1 MKTTISKENISKSR
15 ILFLTLSLFIL
26 SVVFFTS
33 CSEAEGLSETADIAL
48 IERIENATKTA
59 IESTSLPSA
68 TANAFNGDLSDSFIK
83 SAALAEGLGFKV
95 AIVTDNV
102 AREENKSDV
111 FFSIEGR
118 QLKDDR
124 AKFKKRRHKCFEFV
138 FPIDFLMPD
147 TTTITLTEK
156 ADWALIR
163 EWYEANPDTTAR
175 AEIVFP
181 LNISLEDGT
190 VQTLLEIDELKEVKN
205 SCRIN
210 KDKRKCFSLVLPI
223 RFTMPDETI
232 ITVAKRTD
240 FKLLRDWH
248 KANRDVKEKGALNY
262 PVAIRYKD
270 DGTATVNDGTEMQA
284 AKQACK

>member
-15 ILFLTLSLFIL
+15 ILLLTLSVFIV
-26 SVVFFTS
+26 SVAFFTS
-33 CSEAEGLSETADIAL
+33 CSDAEGISGTADTAL
-48 IERIENATKTA
+48 IEKIESATKTA
-59 IESTSLPSA
+59 IEVTSLPSA
-68 TANAFNGDLSDSFIK
+68 TANAFNDDLSDSFIE
-83 SAALAEGLGFKV
+83 SVALAQGLGFKV
-95 AIVTDNV
+95 AIITDNV

-156 ADWALIR
+156 ADWILIK
-163 EWYEANPDTTAR
+163 EWYETNPDLKER

-190 VQTLLEIDELKEVKN
+190 VQTLLEVAELKEVKN

-223 RFTMPDETI
+223 SFTMPDETM
-232 ITVAKRTD
+232 ITVAKKTD

-248 KANRDVKEKGALNY
+248 KANTNVKEKGALNY
-262 PVAIRYKD
+262 PVDIRYKD
-270 DGTATVNDGTEMQA
+270 DETATVNDATEMQA

>member
-26 SVVFFTS
+26 SVVCFTS
-33 CSEAEGLSETADIAL
+33 CSEAEGISETADTAL
-48 IERIENATKTA
+48 IERIEKTTKTFV
-59 IESTSLPSA
+59 EPTSLPSA
-68 TANAFNGDLSDSFIK
+68 SANAFNGDLSDSFIK
-83 SAALAEGLGFKV
+83 SVAFAEGLGFKV

-111 FFSIEGR
+111 FFNIEGR
-118 QLKDDR
+118 PLKDDR
-124 AKFKKRRHKCFEFV
+124 AKFKKRRQKCFEFV

-147 TTTITLTEK
+147 NTTITLTEK

-163 EWYEANPDTTAR
+163 AWYETNLHTTKR

-181 LNISLEDGT
+181 LNISLEDET
-190 VQTLLEIDELKEVKN
+190 LQTLLEIDELKEVKN

-223 RFTMPDETI
+223 SYTMPDNTI

-248 KANRDVKEKGALNY
+248 KANREVEEKGALNY
-262 PVAIRYKD
+262 PVDIRYKD
-270 DGTATVNDGTEMQA
+270 DGIATINDTTEMQA